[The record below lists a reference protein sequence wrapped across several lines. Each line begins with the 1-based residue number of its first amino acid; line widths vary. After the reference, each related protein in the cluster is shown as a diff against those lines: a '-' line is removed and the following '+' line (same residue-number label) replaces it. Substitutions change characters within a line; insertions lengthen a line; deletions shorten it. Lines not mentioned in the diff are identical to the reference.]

1 MRSNGG
7 FGELV
12 EIIKSQKMLGLA
24 FTEDTNLIHFQK
36 LVSFV
41 KATQRTETI
50 NDRNLK
56 SIKRAAKNS
65 KVSDGAVN
73 FKNEKFAS

>member
-1 MRSNGG
+1 MRSKGG

-41 KATQRTETI
+41 KATQRIETI
-50 NDRNLK
+50 NDRNL
-56 SIKRAAKNS
+56 
-65 KVSDGAVN
+65 
-73 FKNEKFAS
+73 